1 MSIRKVVKAVIPE
14 AVFEK
19 IEPTGHLAE
28 AILANVKNGFP
39 GRRIKA
45 IGVTGTNGKT
55 TTSFF
60 IYQLLHSAG
69 IKVALLSTVA
79 TGVNGEIIPRKVHM
93 TTTNAGELQRS
104 LRKFV
109 NQGIEWVVV
118 ETSSHALAQHRVWG
132 VPYEIA
138 VMTNLTHDHLDYHKT
153 FERYRDAKK
162 MLFTLANKGK
172 LQIGVVNADDPSA
185 ELFAKSVKNPIAY
198 GIKYGDLLAS
208 NLAMDGSGSNYSAT
222 IDGETY
228 DIRVN
233 IPGEFNVS
241 NSLAAIAVGR
251 KLGLSKESIEKG
263 IASLLTV
270 EGRMNT
276 VDEGQKFKVIVD
288 FASTPDGFE
297 KFFSSVRPLVKGK
310 LVAVFGSAGRR
321 DENKRAVQGE
331 IAGRYADELILTEE
345 DDRDVDGME
354 ILTQIADGAHKTGK
368 VVGETIH
375 LIPSREEAIGFAFTR
390 VSNSDDM
397 VVLLGKGH
405 EKTIERA
412 DGEYPWDEA
421 SVAREALAALLD
433 DAN

>member
-1 MSIRKVVKAVIPE
+1 MNIRKVVKSLIPDS
-14 AVFEK
+14 VFEK
-19 IEPTGHLAE
+19 VEPTGHLLE
-28 AILANVKNGFP
+28 AVLANAKYGFP
-39 GRRIKA
+39 GRKLKV

-60 IYQLLHSAG
+60 IYHLLHSAG

-79 TGVNGEIIPRKVHM
+79 TGTNGEIIPRKVHM

-104 LRKFV
+104 LKNFA
-109 NQGIEWVVV
+109 NQGVEWVVV

-132 VPYEIA
+132 VSYEIA
-138 VMTNLTHDHLDYHKT
+138 VMTNITHDHLDYHKT
-153 FERYRDAKK
+153 FERYRDAKRR
-162 MLFTLANKGK
+162 LFALANKRGLK
-172 LQIGVVNADDPSA
+172 VGVINADDPSA
-185 ELFAKSVKNPIAY
+185 DIFASSIKNPITY
-198 GIKYGDLLAS
+198 GIKQGDLHAS
-208 NLAMDGSGSNYSAT
+208 NLSMDGSGSSYSAT
-222 IDGETY
+222 IKDDTY
-228 DIRVN
+228 AIRVN
-233 IPGEFNVS
+233 IPGEFNIS

-251 KLGLSKESIEKG
+251 ELGLSKEQIETGVAALK
-263 IASLLTV
+263 SV

-276 VDEGQKFKVIVD
+276 IDEGQKFKVIVD

-321 DENKRAVQGE
+321 DESKRAVQGE
-331 IAGRYADELILTEE
+331 IAARYADELVLTEE

-354 ILTQIADGAHKTGK
+354 ILKQIASGAEKAGK
-368 VVGETIH
+368 KVGETVH

-390 VSNSDDM
+390 VENTDDM

-421 SVAREALAALLD
+421 SVAREALNALLEEQ
-433 DAN
+433 